1 MSNTKKIALMSTLVL
16 VLAVTAIFNFILAGT
31 KTATVDGTTDAPVNY
46 FTTYRDIRNTTRSE
60 EFMEL
65 DAIIA
70 SSVEGS
76 DEYTAAFQRKME
88 LVQLM
93 EDELVMESII
103 KGLGFSD
110 AAVTI
115 TENDHIN
122 VFVNASELNDDDLTR
137 IYYALEYE
145 YQIGNGD
152 VVIMPVYAESLEK
165 TVVNSEKM
173 CYNVLCKRRTVW
185 QASNIT
191 RMGRRVGSRII
202 RIS

>member
-152 VVIMPVYAESLEK
+152 VVIMPVYAES
-165 TVVNSEKM
+165 
-173 CYNVLCKRRTVW
+173 
-185 QASNIT
+185 
-191 RMGRRVGSRII
+191 
-202 RIS
+202 

>member
-16 VLAVTAIFNFILAGT
+16 VLAVTAVFNFILAGT
-31 KTATVDGTTDAPVNY
+31 RAETVDGATDTPVNY

-60 EFMEL
+60 EFVEL

-76 DEYTAAFQRKME
+76 DEYAAAFQRKME
-88 LVQLM
+88 LVELM

-110 AAVTI
+110 AAVTL

-122 VFVNASELNDDDLTR
+122 VFVNASELNEDDLTR
-137 IYYALEYE
+137 IFYALEYE
-145 YQIGNGD
+145 YQISNGD
-152 VVIMPVYAESLEK
+152 VVIMPVYAES
-165 TVVNSEKM
+165 
-173 CYNVLCKRRTVW
+173 
-185 QASNIT
+185 
-191 RMGRRVGSRII
+191 
-202 RIS
+202 

>member
-16 VLAVTAIFNFILAGT
+16 VLAVTAVFNFILAGT
-31 KTATVDGTTDAPVNY
+31 RTETVDGATDTPVNY

-60 EFMEL
+60 EFVEL
-65 DAIIA
+65 DSIIA

-110 AAVTI
+110 AAVTL
-115 TENDHIN
+115 TDNDHIN
-122 VFVNASELNDDDLTR
+122 VFINASEVNEDDLTR
-137 IYYALEYE
+137 IFYALEFE
-145 YQIGNGD
+145 YPINNGD
-152 VVIMPVYAESLEK
+152 VVIMPVYAES
-165 TVVNSEKM
+165 
-173 CYNVLCKRRTVW
+173 
-185 QASNIT
+185 
-191 RMGRRVGSRII
+191 
-202 RIS
+202 

>member
-88 LVQLM
+88 LVELM

-122 VFVNASELNDDDLTR
+122 VFVNASELYDDDLTR

-145 YQIGNGD
+145 YQIENGD
-152 VVIMPVYAESLEK
+152 VVIMPVYAES
-165 TVVNSEKM
+165 
-173 CYNVLCKRRTVW
+173 
-185 QASNIT
+185 
-191 RMGRRVGSRII
+191 
-202 RIS
+202 